1 MKMAVREPLKVNLF
15 IERDGRTEEF
25 YGYTEE
31 EQAAKSEELGKTMSK
46 YFTLHPEEYARI

>member
-1 MKMAVREPLKVNLF
+1 MEMAVREPLKVNLF
-15 IERDGRTEEF
+15 IERDGRVEEF

-31 EQAAKSEELGKTMSK
+31 EQAAKSEELSKTMSQ